1 VNSSFPS
8 SPSAAHTINYPL
20 RRLVCFGVF
29 FKLFFVFATSNIPQ
43 NEICSICWALGSL
56 ERPTGVTR
64 EERRHLDATMLDRG
78 KGKEKDGPDGAP
90 QVDSCPFLDCWLP
103 LYLRQVL
110 ALTAVLLALVAMI
123 GWFQCGWVSDDHDV
137 ETAETLA
144 NKGSLCS
151 YEGASFLCRCNLT
164 SYAHSDL

>member
-1 VNSSFPS
+1 MFD
-8 SPSAAHTINYPL
+8 H
-20 RRLVCFGVF
+20 
-29 FKLFFVFATSNIPQ
+29 
-43 NEICSICWALGSL
+43 
-56 ERPTGVTR
+56 
-64 EERRHLDATMLDRG
+64 G

-103 LYLRQVL
+103 LHLRQVL

-151 YEGASFLCRCNLT
+151 YEGASILSAAISLHHNIRTVTCEMRVYELRSCT
-164 SYAHSDL
+164 EV